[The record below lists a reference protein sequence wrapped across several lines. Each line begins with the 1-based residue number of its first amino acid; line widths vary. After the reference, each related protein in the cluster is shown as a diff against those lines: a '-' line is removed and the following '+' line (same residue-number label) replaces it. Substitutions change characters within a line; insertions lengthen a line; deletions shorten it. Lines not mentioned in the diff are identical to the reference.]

1 MGSHVGKTH
10 VDDVLIGNLHLK
22 AVVACT
28 HDPCEAVL
36 ALAGVRHEVMGAGK
50 PCTARYQCNA
60 EVGPR
65 EDGHLCRVR
74 EAIIRE
80 RAG

>member
-22 AVVACT
+22 AVVACA
-28 HDPCEAVL
+28 DNLCEAVL
-36 ALAGVRHEVMGAGK
+36 ALAGVRHEVVGAGT
-50 PCTARYQCNA
+50 PCTARYRCNA

-65 EDGHLCRVR
+65 EDGHLCGVR
-74 EAIIRE
+74 EAIVRE
-80 RAG
+80 RVG